1 LHKVNFDYN
10 SECLELSTIAYPN
23 DLEMLAIECIQMER
37 RHQRIILNLEANN
50 KNEEREKA

>member
-1 LHKVNFDYN
+1 
-10 SECLELSTIAYPN
+10 
-23 DLEMLAIECIQMER
+23 MLAIECIQMER